1 MSWKTLRA
9 YVQKAKMLHNF
20 SLHKIWKKKRYLL
33 MMLLGA
39 KPRNPSQKEYF
50 SLRRETAS
58 VLNERRAVKADSRTF
73 NYKCSLHLLHY
84 FLVV

>member
-1 MSWKTLRA
+1 
-9 YVQKAKMLHNF
+9 
-20 SLHKIWKKKRYLL
+20 